1 MYGIT
6 NAGGGSGTKST
17 LIISIDSGSTV
28 KVYSNSTYTTLVKTA
43 TEKTA
48 GQFWVKGLDNGTYY
62 IKATKSGQTAT
73 MAYTIAEYGVYR
85 LEMAYRSVPIF
96 TYTGGTYEVV
106 QDDDTVIS
114 DVTSY
119 VGDWKIRFITSG
131 TLNFSR
137 LISAEDGIDIFA
149 VGGGGNGAKSYA
161 SGSYIYA
168 GGGGGGGHTE
178 TVLGASVVTNN
189 DYAITVGDAL
199 GASSFDS
206 LCSAYGGESASSG
219 AGGSGGSG
227 GGNANGT
234 NAGYAGGSDGATP
247 AHGGAGQ
254 GTTTREF
261 GEANA
266 KLYAGGGSGGSYNAA
281 SITAGGAGGGG
292 DGGNKNTAPKNG
304 TANSGGGGG
313 GSYTATIA
321 SGGSGIVII
330 RNARS

>member
-1 MYGIT
+1 MIGRVNT
-6 NAGGGSGTKST
+6 GGSVTKST
-17 LIISIDSGSTV
+17 IIVSIDTGSTV
-28 KVYSNSTYTTLVKTA
+28 AAYSDSSYQTLVKTA
-43 TEKTA
+43 SEKST
-48 GQFWVKGLDNGTYY
+48 GEYWMTGLDNGTYY
-62 IKATKSGQTAT
+62 LKATKSGQTAT
-73 MAYTIAEYGVYR
+73 MAYTIVEYGIYR

-96 TYTGGTYEVV
+96 TYIGGTYEVV

-119 VGDWKIRFITSG
+119 VGDWKIRFLTSG

-149 VGGGGNGAKSYA
+149 VGGGGNGAKSYT

-168 GGGGGGGHTE
+168 GGGGGGGYTE

-206 LCSAYGGESASSG
+206 LCSANGGSSASG
-219 AGGSGGSG
+219 GTGGSGGSG

-234 NAGYAGGSDGATP
+234 TVGYAGGSDGATP
-247 AHGGAGQ
+247 THGGAGQ

-266 KLYAGGGSGGSYNAA
+266 KLYAGGGSGGSYLAN
-281 SITAGGAGGGG
+281 SIIAGADGGGG
-292 DGGNKNTAPKNG
+292 DGGNDNTSPKSG

-313 GSYTATIA
+313 GSYTSTQAL
-321 SGGSGIVII
+321 GGSGIVII